1 MAKTK
6 TKKENSTSKKIKEL
20 NGIKPEKVTDEQ
32 LRKIKEVVDRINNTT
47 MSLGQLEAR
56 KHQALH
62 YLAGVNDELVLLQNE
77 LKQQYCTD
85 DINIQ
90 DGTIKYPENGE
101 ADKKDQCW

>member
-1 MAKTK
+1 MAKAK

-77 LKQQYCTD
+77 LKEQYGTD

-101 ADKKDQCW
+101 ADKKD

>member
-1 MAKTK
+1 MAKAK

-62 YLAGVNDELVLLQNE
+62 YLAAVNDELVLLQNE
-77 LKQQYCTD
+77 LKEQYGTD

-101 ADKKDQCW
+101 ADKKD

>member
-1 MAKTK
+1 MAKAK

-77 LKQQYCTD
+77 LKEQYGTD
-85 DINIQ
+85 DINIE

-101 ADKKDQCW
+101 ADKKD

>member
-1 MAKTK
+1 MAK
-6 TKKENSTSKKIKEL
+6 NTSKKIKEL

-47 MSLGQLEAR
+47 MSLGQLSAR
-56 KHQALH
+56 KHHALH
-62 YLAGVNDELVLLQNE
+62 YLAGVNDELILLQNE
-77 LKQQYCTD
+77 LKEQYGTD

-101 ADKKDQCW
+101 ADKKD

>member
-1 MAKTK
+1 MAKAK

-77 LKQQYCTD
+77 LKEQYGTD

-101 ADKKDQCW
+101 TDKKD